1 MDERQ
6 QTAINNSVSE
16 RTPRPL
22 MGSVLTF
29 NLPQEISALRG
40 EVEYQK
46 GHNART
52 LIKHSEFRI
61 VLVALNAGSSV
72 NEHQTDQRV
81 AVQTC
86 SGHLRLHLAD
96 EVVNLHPDQLV
107 SLDRNVTYRIEGV
120 EESAFLMWVG
130 WSKD

>member
-6 QTAINNSVSE
+6 QSAINTAVSD

-22 MGSVLTF
+22 MGSVLSF

-46 GHNART
+46 GHNGRT

-72 NEHQTDQRV
+72 HEQQTDQRV
-81 AVQTC
+81 ALQPI
-86 SGHLRLHLAD
+86 SGHLRLHLAE
-96 EVVNLHPDQLV
+96 EVVNLHPDQLL
-107 SLDRNVTYRIEGV
+107 SLDRNVTYRIEAV

-130 WSKD
+130 WSKE